1 MRELHPPFPQPP
13 KQLQPF
19 GIGVQEIAQ
28 LQLER
33 RGHFGDGVVTDA
45 HVLTLEVARDA
56 DDRGAIPFEYIQ
68 PYRHGP
74 PT

>member
-1 MRELHPPFPQPP
+1 
-13 KQLQPF
+13 
-19 GIGVQEIAQ
+19 
-28 LQLER
+28 
-33 RGHFGDGVVTDA
+33 
-45 HVLTLEVARDA
+45 VARDA